1 MTDAATVDDLMAD
14 IRASVSADAIA
25 DALGAHRPTAEQ
37 RAVIEAPLGPALV
50 VAGAGSGKTETMAFR
65 VLWLLA
71 NRLVEPGRVLGLTFT
86 RKAAGELRDRIRDR
100 VARLAQAGLIE
111 EPDEFDPPVVS
122 TYNSFANTVYRDNA
136 LLLGREGDGALLGEA
151 SAWQLAR
158 NVVVSSNDPRLLE
171 IDQSVDQVTRAVLE
185 LAHSLAENIADAE
198 DVAGMAREFARLE
211 DLPNGGTGAYVKEV
225 VEPAR
230 AVGQLPLLL
239 DLARAFEQEK
249 LRRGL
254 VEYSDQ
260 VAFALQI
267 VQRSPEVGERLRE
280 QHSVVL
286 LDEYQDTSVVQTKL
300 LSALFV
306 GRAVMAVGD
315 PHQSIYG
322 WRGASAS
329 NLEQF
334 AQAFGS
340 GDGGAVQRYGLSTS
354 WRNGIRILDAANRLV
369 EPLTAR
375 SRVAVDAL
383 TPSPT
388 ASARDVHA
396 AFAETLADEAET
408 AALWLRDRLAEP
420 VMNDDGRPAL
430 DAQGRRVVPSA
441 AMLFRSRATQAAFTA
456 ALRDHGVR
464 YHVLG
469 VGGLL
474 AEPEIADLVCALRV
488 VDDPT
493 AGSELVRLLAGAR
506 WRIGVRDLRGLR
518 DAARWLAEHDY
529 RQQRLDAE
537 VRAAMRASVIDSEQ
551 ASIVDAL
558 DAIVHAPD
566 GHSMLAGI
574 SEIGLARMR
583 DAGRL
588 FARLR
593 ARSGLDLL
601 DFVTLV
607 EHELGIDIELAAN
620 ESRTG
625 GRGAMDA
632 FFDALEDYL
641 AVSEMAGL
649 PGFLGWLREAER
661 RDSLAPRP
669 EKPEPGCVQILTVH
683 GSKGLEWDQ
692 VVVPRLVEDELPSK
706 PNEGTNGW
714 IGFGRLPWEFRGDAD
729 ELPSFGWREA
739 TTRKELKAARETFKR
754 EVAEHY
760 EREERRLAYVAVT
773 RARHGL
779 LLTGSFW
786 STQKQPRH
794 ASRYLV
800 ELADAGIV
808 APLPEA
814 SAHEENPMGD
824 AALSISWPL
833 DPLGGRR
840 EAVEGAA
847 AMVREARERIQG
859 NPPRAEEAGAGSGL
873 AGRGE
878 PGPADSGHT
887 DSGHTDSGHADAGR
901 AGAAQADTG
910 QADTGRT
917 DGGYADVGQARAAPV
932 EVAVAEAGRW
942 AHDVRL
948 LLAERERMLRA
959 SPEVAMPTRVPASR
973 FKDYVDSP
981 AQVAEELR
989 RPMPERPYRATRLG
1003 TLFHAWVER
1012 RAGIAGGTEVIDA
1025 LVGEFDDDPLGIG
1038 AVERD
1043 GDGAEPSQASAD
1055 RVERERLAALQRTF
1069 ERSPWAHRQ
1078 PIEVEREIH
1087 LPFDGHLVIC
1097 KIDAVYENDGR
1108 FEIVDWKTGRPPKDA
1123 ADLASKQ
1130 LQLALY
1136 RLAFSRWRGIDPDL
1150 VDAAFYYV
1158 ADDLVIRPTELV
1170 DEHELLR
1177 LWRAS
1182 THAAGSGFA
1191 AA

>member
-1 MTDAATVDDLMAD
+1 
-14 IRASVSADAIA
+14 VSADAIA
-25 DALGAHRPTAEQ
+25 DALGTYRPTPQQ
-37 RAVIEAPLGPALV
+37 RAVIESPVAPALV

-71 NRLVEPGRVLGLTFT
+71 NGLVEPGGVLGLTFT
-86 RKAAGELRDRIRDR
+86 RKAAGELRDRMRDR
-100 VARLAQAGLIE
+100 IARLADAGLIDR
-111 EPDEFDPPVVS
+111 PDEFDPPVVS
-122 TYNSFANTVYRDNA
+122 TYNSFANTIYRDNA
-136 LLLGREGDGALLGEA
+136 LLLGRESDGAVLGEA

-158 NVVVSSNDPRLLE
+158 SVVIASDDPRLHDL
-171 IDQSVDQVTRAVLE
+171 DQSVDQVTRAVLQ
-185 LAHSLAENIADAE
+185 LAHALAENTADAAA
-198 DVAGMAREFARLE
+198 VAAMSREFARLE
-211 DLPNGGTGAYVKEV
+211 ELPNGGSGGYVKDV

-230 AVGQLPLLL
+230 AVGQLPVLL
-239 DLARAFEQEK
+239 DLARAFDVEK

-267 VQRSPEVGERLRE
+267 MQRSPEVADGIRHR
-280 QHSVVL
+280 HAVVL
-286 LDEYQDTSVVQTKL
+286 LDEYQDTSVAQTRL
-300 LSALFV
+300 LSALFA
-306 GRAVMAVGD
+306 GRPVMAVGD

-329 NLEQF
+329 NLDQF
-334 AQAFGS
+334 AAAFG
-340 GDGGAVQRYGLSTS
+340 DGAGVRRYGLSIS
-354 WRNGIRILDAANRLV
+354 WRNGRRILDAANRLV
-369 EPLTAR
+369 EPLTSR
-375 SRVAVDAL
+375 SRVAVDRL
-383 TPSPT
+383 TPAPA
-388 ASARDVHA
+388 ASEREIEAV
-396 AFAETLADEAET
+396 FAETVDEEADT

-420 VMNDDGRPAL
+420 VTDAEGRAVT
-430 DAQGRRVVPSA
+430 DESGRRAVPSA

-456 ALRDHGVR
+456 ALREHGVK

-518 DAARWLAEHDY
+518 DAATWLAEHDY
-529 RQQRLDAE
+529 RQQRLDDE

-566 GHSMLAGI
+566 GHRMLEGI
-574 SEIGLARMR
+574 SETGRTRMR

-607 EHELGIDIELAAN
+607 EHELGLDIELAAN

-625 GRGAMDA
+625 GRAAMDA
-632 FFDALEDYL
+632 FFGALGDYL
-641 AVSEMAGL
+641 SVSETAGL
-649 PGFLGWLREAER
+649 SGFLGWLREAEQ
-661 RDSLAPRP
+661 RDSLAPRS

-683 GSKGLEWDQ
+683 GSKGLEWDH
-692 VVVPRLVEDELPSK
+692 VVVPRLVEDELPSR
-706 PNEGTNGW
+706 PNEGFSAW
-714 IGFGRLPWEFRGDAD
+714 LGFGRLPWEFRGDAD
-729 ELPSFGWREA
+729 ELPSFAWRGA
-739 TTRKELKAARETFKR
+739 TTRKEVKAARDDFR
-754 EVAEHY
+754 QEVAAHY

-779 LLTGSFW
+779 LITGSFW
-786 STQKQPRH
+786 ATQKQPRRP
-794 ASRYLV
+794 SRYLT
-800 ELADAGIV
+800 ELADAGIIR
-808 APLPEA
+808 PLPEE
-814 SAHEENPMGD
+814 SQYEENPLGE
-824 AALSISWPL
+824 AAEPITWPL

-840 EAVEGAA
+840 EAVERAA
-847 AMVREARERIQG
+847 ELVR
-859 NPPRAEEAGAGSGL
+859 S
-873 AGRGE
+873 
-878 PGPADSGHT
+878 S
-887 DSGHTDSGHADAGR
+887 DAGH
-901 AGAAQADTG
+901 Q
-910 QADTGRT
+910 
-917 DGGYADVGQARAAPV
+917 
-932 EVAVAEAGRW
+932 GRW
-942 AHDVRL
+942 AHEVEL
-948 LLAERERMLRA
+948 LLREREQLLQA
-959 SPEVAMPTRVPASR
+959 SAEVVVPTRVPASR
-973 FKDYVDSP
+973 FKDYVDAP
-981 AQVAEELR
+981 AEVAEELK

-1003 TLFHAWVER
+1003 TLFHSWVER
-1012 RAGIAGGTEVIDA
+1012 RAGLAGGTELIDA
-1025 LVGEFDDDPLGIG
+1025 FPAELDDDMPIDD
-1038 AVERD
+1038 A
-1043 GDGAEPSQASAD
+1043 DGALDGGSARPASSAEL
-1055 RVERERLAALQRTF
+1055 VERERLASLQRNF
-1069 ERSPWAHRQ
+1069 ERSPWAGRQ

-1097 KIDAVYENDGR
+1097 KIDAVYEHDGR
-1108 FEIVDWKTGRPPKDA
+1108 YEIVDWKTGRPPKDDD
-1123 ADLASKQ
+1123 DLNSKQ

-1136 RLAFSRWRGIDPDL
+1136 RLAFSRWRDIDPRL

-1158 ADDLVIRPTELV
+1158 ADDLVIRPIQLL

-1182 THAAGSGFA
+1182 TAAAGSGFA